1 MGQPLL
7 VLPVTLTALVGC
19 DSDSDPTPSERNS
32 VDSRQI
38 GGREPCRVAVTQGDD
53 VQSAGLRRPS
63 ATVTVVPGPVSV
75 GFRGGCPDDVTG
87 YFVTRSGRALES
99 SEGIKPRPSS
109 HPARSGVATMCS
121 DRARLVED
129 RLPSDSI
136 PFDSQ
141 PDHPPATAA
150 RRVLAGADYSA
161 AQPLVLGVPE
171 VLSDA
176 GDPVSNACGGVIR
189 DRHVEPL
196 LEGPVDLLR
205 CDDAPPLQEFG
216 HLRVVLVVGGSA
228 SNQGHRI
235 DFVDHPA
242 HSVAVLAVVL
252 TQHLNIV
259 IRARYCRPACSQQPS
274 SRASAPTWLGPRRST
289 GRRWDVVGGVLRDW
303 VRAQP

>member
-7 VLPVTLTALVGC
+7 VLLVTLTALVGC

-141 PDHPPATAA
+141 PDHPPAHWAK
-150 RRVLAGADYSA
+150 VFS
-161 AQPLVLGVPE
+161 
-171 VLSDA
+171 
-176 GDPVSNACGGVIR
+176 
-189 DRHVEPL
+189 
-196 LEGPVDLLR
+196 
-205 CDDAPPLQEFG
+205 
-216 HLRVVLVVGGSA
+216 
-228 SNQGHRI
+228 
-235 DFVDHPA
+235 
-242 HSVAVLAVVL
+242 SVAVVGHVV
-252 TQHLNIV
+252 V
-259 IRARYCRPACSQQPS
+259 SVA
-274 SRASAPTWLGPRRST
+274 G
-289 GRRWDVVGGVLRDW
+289 GRRRIPGSRRVIAAHARPREVL
-303 VRAQP
+303 Q